1 MFEEEV
7 IKIADDMSR
16 DFKTVKEKR
25 VPDPEQVARAKLRID
40 VRFRHLKAMR
50 PQRWGDV
57 ATLITK
63 DGDGFDTSALDT
75 ESLEREICRN

>member
-1 MFEEEV
+1 MRRKV

-25 VPDPEQVARAKLRID
+25 VPDPEQVARANLRID

-63 DGDGFDTSALDT
+63 DGDGFDPASFDVETL
-75 ESLEREICRN
+75 